1 MGENKL
7 LRNCN
12 NFIPFLFLAI
22 SVSCNNSQQKEV
34 VSAQKKD
41 SVVSKTP
48 YINPIRDEVRK
59 QAVASYSEKTENPL
73 NEWYFR
79 VELYET
85 KNTFQYLVKLQYEEI
100 RGADTLKIPNFGR
113 MPELVIKKGEE
124 QYSCIIG
131 FLDRKNKF
139 REYKKVYV
147 KDNVLKI
154 TTLRHYSVRTV
165 TGSEP

>member
-7 LRNCN
+7 LRNFYN
-12 NFIPFLFLAI
+12 TVPLLILTILI
-22 SVSCNNSQQKEV
+22 SCQNSQKKEK
-34 VSAQKKD
+34 VSVKKKD
-41 SVVSKTP
+41 TVVLKTP

-73 NEWYFR
+73 NDWYFR

-85 KNTFQYLVKLQYEEI
+85 KNTFHYLIKLQYEEI
-100 RGADTLKIPNFGR
+100 RGADTLKLPNFGR
-113 MPELVIKKGEE
+113 MPEPVIKKGEE

-131 FLDRKNKF
+131 FLDKENKF

-154 TTLRHYSVRTV
+154 TTLKHYSVRTV
-165 TGSEP
+165 TSSEP